1 MAYIKESFMKRKM
14 ITCIACVIFCN
25 FITFTP
31 VNANPTT
38 NALLC
43 NNKTIQLI
51 GGAPI
56 GTHIQQ
62 CSTSKAKNITQ
73 FFQNPQKNY
82 NTTGKYKIG
91 KVKIKSFTSKFVNQ
105 SEKKK
110 MISVNYKDSWKDEEE
125 TGFGGLLDDRYLYAQ
140 TYLPVY
146 TEYLNQCGYKNPNIY
161 ANGYIKNWK
170 GFKYNGYVQQT
181 YILENVYN
189 KRSSQKKHLQ
199 YEGSGTLNSFS
210 RIIETNWKSVKGATG
225 YEIRLNQNYNGN
237 WTGWTY
243 RRTSANNVKIMSLVG
258 GFEGVVRDYWL
269 SGLNN
274 EGWVKVKY
282 KDNMIDQTLSIGC
295 TYKLQVRAYKKV
307 ESKYYYGDWSDVHTA
322 KKIKRTAYAKADVSN
337 GSVKI
342 TVPDVDI
349 QIISSIKNDTEWVS
363 KPNPFASAHAGF
375 EVQISDTKDF
385 KNVETRKFESTSKEM
400 TLNDIQKDKY
410 VRVRTYSNKKDVLS
424 SEWSSY
430 KKVK

>member
-51 GGAPI
+51 GRAPI

-82 NTTGKYKIG
+82 NTAGKCKIG
-91 KVKIKSFTSKFVNQ
+91 KVKIKSFSSRSPKFEEQ
-105 SEKKK
+105 KKFYSLLK
-110 MISVNYKDSWKDEEE
+110 NSSIDNLE
-125 TGFGGLLDDRYLYAQ
+125 TGFGGLLDDRYLYAE

-170 GFKYNGYVQQT
+170 GFKYNGYIQQT
-181 YILENVYN
+181 YILQNVYDKPYSE
-189 KRSSQKKHLQ
+189 KRQQ
-199 YEGSGTLNSFS
+199 FGGGGFNSFS
-210 RIIETNWKSVKGATG
+210 RIIETNWSKIKGATG
-225 YEIRLNQNYNGN
+225 YEVRLNQNYNGN

-243 RRTSANNVKIMSLVG
+243 RRTSANNVKIMGLQG
-258 GFEGVVRDYWL
+258 GLHGTVKDYYL
-269 SGLNN
+269 SGLDNRRLT
-274 EGWVKVKY
+274 KVKY
-282 KDNMIDQTLSIGC
+282 KDDQVYTSLSIGC

-307 ESKYYYGDWSDVHTA
+307 GSKYYYGDWSDVETA

-342 TVPDVDI
+342 TVPDVYV
-349 QIISSIKNDTEWVS
+349 QTISKLQHQLVENL

-375 EVQISDTKDF
+375 LVQVSDTKDF
-385 KNVETRKFESTSKEM
+385 KNVETRKFKSTSKEM
-400 TLNDIQKDKY
+400 TLNDIPKGKY

>member
-51 GGAPI
+51 GRAPI
-56 GTHIQQ
+56 GMHIQQ

-82 NTTGKYKIG
+82 NTAGKCKIG
-91 KVKIKSFTSKFVNQ
+91 KVKIKSFSSRCTEFEDQ
-105 SEKKK
+105 KKIYPLLK
-110 MISVNYKDSWKDEEE
+110 NSGIDKRESVGPEIVDE
-125 TGFGGLLDDRYLYAQ
+125 RYLYAE

-170 GFKYNGYVQQT
+170 GFKYNGYIQQT
-181 YILENVYN
+181 YILQNVYDKPYSE
-189 KRSSQKKHLQ
+189 KRQQ
-199 YEGSGTLNSFS
+199 FGGGGFNSFS
-210 RIIETNWKSVKGATG
+210 RIIETNWSKIKGATG
-225 YEIRLNQNYNGN
+225 YEVRLNQNYNGN

-243 RRTSANNVKIMSLVG
+243 RRTSASNVKIMGLQG
-258 GFEGVVRDYWL
+258 GLHGTVKDYYL
-269 SGLNN
+269 SGLDNRRLT
-274 EGWVKVKY
+274 KVKY
-282 KDNMIDQTLSIGC
+282 KDDQVYTSLSIGC

-307 ESKYYYGDWSDVHTA
+307 GSKYYYGDWSDVETA
-322 KKIKRTAYAKADVSN
+322 KKIKRTAYARADVSN

-342 TVPDVDI
+342 TVPDVYV
-349 QIISSIKNDTEWVS
+349 QTISKLQHQLVENL
-363 KPNPFASAHAGF
+363 KPNPFASAHVGF
-375 EVQISDTKDF
+375 EVQVSDTKDF
-385 KNVETRKFESTSKEM
+385 KNAETRKVESTSKEI
-400 TLNDIQKDKY
+400 TLNDIPKGKY